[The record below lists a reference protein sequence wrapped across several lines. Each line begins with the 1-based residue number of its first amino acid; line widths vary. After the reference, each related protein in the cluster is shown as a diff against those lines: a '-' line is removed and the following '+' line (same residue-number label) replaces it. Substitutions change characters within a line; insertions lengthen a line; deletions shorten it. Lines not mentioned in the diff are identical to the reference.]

1 MHFSYPRRWIVSS
14 AMTAFGLILS
24 GCSQD
29 SVRAAVKA
37 EKDRNTAPSFTLK
50 DANGRPVQL
59 SDYKGK
65 VVLLNFWATWCGP
78 CKIEIPWFIDFEQRY
93 KDRGFAVLG
102 VSMDED
108 GWEAVKP
115 YLESKK
121 VNYRVVI
128 GTDEVADLY
137 GGVASL
143 PTSFVIDRQGKIAS
157 THVGLVSKNVYQ
169 NDIEQLLEDTNARV
183 ANERPALADA
193 HGKPADGAR

>member
-1 MHFSYPRRWIVSS
+1 MHLSRFT
-14 AMTAFGLILS
+14 ALTAFAALGLFLA
-24 GCSQD
+24 GCSSQG

-37 EKDRNTAPSFTLK
+37 EKDRNNAPGFTLK
-50 DANGRPVQL
+50 DATGRTVQL

-65 VVLLNFWATWCGP
+65 IVLLNFWATWCGP

-115 YLESKK
+115 YIESKK

-128 GTDEVADLY
+128 GTDEVAELY
-137 GGVASL
+137 GGVSSL
-143 PTSFVIDRQGKIAS
+143 PTSFLIDRQGKIAS
-157 THVGLVSKNVYQ
+157 THVGLVSKSVYQ
-169 NDIEQLLEDTNARV
+169 NDIEQLLDNRGQLAE
-183 ANERPALADA
+183 ERTAPAA
-193 HGKPADGAR
+193 GGN

>member
-1 MHFSYPRRWIVSS
+1 MYLSLRRPALLAVAAIGI
-14 AMTAFGLILS
+14 ALA
-24 GCSQD
+24 GCSGQG
-29 SVRAAVKA
+29 SMRAAVKA

-50 DANGRPVQL
+50 DATGRTVQL
-59 SDYKGK
+59 ADYKGK

-108 GWEAVKP
+108 GWETVKP
-115 YLESKK
+115 YLEAKK

-137 GGVASL
+137 GGVSSL

-157 THVGLVSKNVYQ
+157 THVGLVSKSVYQ
-169 NDIEQLLEDTNARV
+169 DDIEQLLENRGQV
-183 ANERPALADA
+183 AERTAPAA
-193 HGKPADGAR
+193 GGN

>member
-1 MHFSYPRRWIVSS
+1 MHLTDLRRWM
-14 AMTAFGLILS
+14 AGATLAAFGMLAL
-24 GCSQD
+24 GCGQG
-29 SVRAAVKA
+29 SVRAEVKA
-37 EKDRNTAPSFTLK
+37 EKDRKTAPSFTLK
-50 DANGRPVQL
+50 DSTGKTVQL

-102 VSMDED
+102 ISMDED

-115 YLESKK
+115 YLETKK

-137 GGVASL
+137 GGVSSL

-157 THVGLVSKNVYQ
+157 AHVGLVSKSVYQ
-169 NDIEQLLEDTNARV
+169 DDIEQLLDNRGQVAED
-183 ANERPALADA
+183 RPGTAS
-193 HGKPADGAR
+193 GGN